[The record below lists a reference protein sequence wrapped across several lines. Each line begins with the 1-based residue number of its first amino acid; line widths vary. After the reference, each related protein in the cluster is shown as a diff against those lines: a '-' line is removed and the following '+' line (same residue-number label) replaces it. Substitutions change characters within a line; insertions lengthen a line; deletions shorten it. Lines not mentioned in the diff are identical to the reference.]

1 MTAPPLTVKG
11 VILCADDFAIHASAS
26 EGIADL
32 ATQGRL
38 SATSAM
44 VLSPRWPQ
52 DVALLHALRGQLDV
66 GLHLD
71 WTSDF
76 ALAAGHGLPLH
87 AAMFK
92 ALAGGFDPVAARLV
106 IDRQLDAFETHWKA
120 PPDFV
125 DGHQHVQQFAGIRQ
139 ALVQALSS
147 RYGSSSVKPYLRVS
161 RAAPGGADLKSRIIA
176 ALGANAIEKIAYKA
190 QLACSKAL
198 LGIYNFSGSPA
209 HYAELMKGWLQG
221 APAGS
226 LIMCHPARQAEA
238 GDAIGQARAQEYAYL
253 HSPQFAD
260 ALAQAGVQL
269 VRGAASLSAPSKLI
283 RNDLHD

>member
-1 MTAPPLTVKG
+1 MSASPTIKG

-32 ATQGRL
+32 AVAGRL

-52 DVALLHALRGQLDV
+52 DVALLRPLRGQLDI

-76 ALAAGHGLPLH
+76 ALAAGHGLPLR

-92 ALAGGFDPVAARLV
+92 ALLGGFDPAAARLV
-106 IDRQLDAFETHWKA
+106 IDRQLDAFEAQWQA

-161 RAAPGGADLKSRIIA
+161 RAAPGGADLKSHIIA
-176 ALGANAIEKIAYKA
+176 AMGANAIEKLAGKE
-190 QLACSKAL
+190 QLTYSKAL
-198 LGIYNFSGSPA
+198 LGIYDFSGTPA
-209 HYAELMKGWLQG
+209 RYAALMTGWLQG
-221 APAGS
+221 APAGG
-226 LIMCHPARQAEA
+226 LIMCHPARQAET
-238 GDAIGQARAQEYAYL
+238 GDAIGPARTQEYAYL
-253 HSPQFAD
+253 RSPQFAD
-260 ALAQAGVQL
+260 ALSHASVQL
-269 VRGAASLSAPSKLI
+269 VRGADTLRAP
-283 RNDLHD
+283 

>member
-1 MTAPPLTVKG
+1 VTATHPLKG
-11 VILCADDFAIHASAS
+11 VILCADDFAIHAGAS

-52 DVALLHALRGQLDV
+52 DVALLRPLRGQLDV

-76 ALAAGHGLPLH
+76 ALTAGHGLSLK
-87 AAMFK
+87 AAMLK
-92 ALAGGFDPVAARLV
+92 ALATGFDPIAARLV
-106 IDRQLDAFETHWKA
+106 IDQQLDAFEAHWQA

-125 DGHQHVQQFAGIRQ
+125 DGHQHVQQFDGIRQ
-139 ALVQALSS
+139 ALVQALSN
-147 RYGSSSVKPYLRVS
+147 RYGASSVKPYLRVS
-161 RAAPGGADLKSRIIA
+161 RPAPGMTDLKSRIIA
-176 ALGANAIEKIAYKA
+176 AMGANAIEKIAGQA
-190 QLACSKAL
+190 RFHCSTAL
-198 LGIYNFSGSPA
+198 LGIYDFSGPPRR
-209 HYAELMKGWLQG
+209 YTQLMNGWLQG

-226 LIMCHPARQAEA
+226 IIMCHPARQAET

-253 HSPQFAD
+253 RSPQFAD
-260 ALAQAGVQL
+260 ALAQAEVQL
-269 VRGAASLSAPSKLI
+269 VRGADHLHAPLEVFE
-283 RNDLHD
+283 

>member
-1 MTAPPLTVKG
+1 MSPITPDAQG

-26 EGIADL
+26 EGIAEL
-32 ATQGRL
+32 AVAGRL
-38 SATSAM
+38 SATSVM

-52 DVALLHALRGQLDV
+52 DVALLRPLRGQLDV

-76 ALAAGHGLPLH
+76 ALAAGHGLSLK

-92 ALAGGFDPVAARLV
+92 ALIGGFDPVAARLV
-106 IDRQLDAFETHWKA
+106 IDRQLDAFETHWQT

-161 RAAPGGADLKSRIIA
+161 RPAPGMSDLKSRIIA
-176 ALGANAIEKIAYKA
+176 GMGAKAIEKIAA
-190 QLACSKAL
+190 SAHLTCSTAL
-198 LGIYNFSGSPA
+198 LGIYDFSGPPVR
-209 HYAELMKGWLQG
+209 YAQLMKGWLQG

-253 HSPQFAD
+253 RSTPFAD

-269 VRGAASLSAPSKLI
+269 VRGAASLRAS
-283 RNDLHD
+283 

>member
-1 MTAPPLTVKG
+1 VTVPPTIKG

-32 ATQGRL
+32 AVAGRL

-76 ALAAGHGLPLH
+76 AVSAGHGLSLKS
-87 AAMFK
+87 AMLK
-92 ALAGGFDPVAARLV
+92 ALATGFDPVAARLV
-106 IDRQLDAFETHWKA
+106 IDRQLDAFEAHWQA

-125 DGHQHVQQFAGIRQ
+125 DGHQHVQQFDGIRQ

-161 RAAPGGADLKSRIIA
+161 RPAPRMTDLKSSIIA
-176 ALGANAIEKIAYKA
+176 AMGANAIEKIAGQA
-190 QLACSKAL
+190 QLSYSKAL
-198 LGIYNFSGSPA
+198 LGIYDFSGSPA
-209 HYAELMKGWLQG
+209 RYAALMTTWLQG
-221 APAGS
+221 APAGG

-253 HSPQFAD
+253 RSPQFAD
-260 ALAQAGVQL
+260 ALAQAGFQL
-269 VRGAASLSAPSKLI
+269 VRGAVTLRAP
-283 RNDLHD
+283 

>member
-1 MTAPPLTVKG
+1 LVTVPPTLKG

-32 ATQGRL
+32 AVAGHL
-38 SATSAM
+38 SATSVM

-76 ALAAGHGLPLH
+76 AVAAGHGLSLKS
-87 AAMFK
+87 AMLK
-92 ALAGGFDPVAARLV
+92 ALATGFDPVAARLV
-106 IDRQLDAFETHWKA
+106 IDRQLDAFEAHWQA

-161 RAAPGGADLKSRIIA
+161 RPAPRMTDLKSRIIA
-176 ALGANAIEKIAYKA
+176 AMGANAIEKIAGQARITY
-190 QLACSKAL
+190 SKAL
-198 LGIYNFSGSPA
+198 LGIYDFSGSPA
-209 HYAELMKGWLQG
+209 RYATLMTSWLKG
-221 APAGS
+221 APAGG
-226 LIMCHPARQAEA
+226 LIMCHPARQTEA

-253 HSPQFAD
+253 GSPQFAD
-260 ALAQAGVQL
+260 ALAEAGVQL
-269 VRGAASLSAPSKLI
+269 VRGADHLHAS
-283 RNDLHD
+283 